1 MGRPSRKRPREPESK
16 TWAPPLQASTPSYP
30 FGTCPNSDLA
40 SLVVGRDGGKAKPA
54 SGDDADEST
63 APTAVVQGVWGRL
76 SEADTANLPP
86 ALSVGVN
93 VEIDEAGVAWLINTS
108 TQGHPSS
115 GCTTHDGSI
124 RSVPETQ
131 ECCDSTP
138 LQRVAAEASL
148 APEPSRVQARH
159 DRGGGLQAASETSS
173 NVLFGTREACLHEQ
187 LSSVKRDF
195 DEIPAA
201 VFKRAR
207 SACNPAEALGRG
219 SFLNRSAMKLAN
231 IDAIVDGKLTLPCV
245 GSNEQ
250 GLGEEGKPAALDKG
264 CHVEPLQPKKPHPS
278 LPAAP
283 PLLFADLCGGPGGFS
298 EYLLRRRRKLG
309 LPARGWGISLRQVGD
324 KSYRGN
330 NNDGDTV
337 RFQDGLSA
345 MKVGVNDDR
354 DPCRISFSKD
364 EQSGDPSWRKGDGSL
379 LAGPSRRVEQQGEAR
394 QTKKEEEEDPCA
406 WRLGHLKP
414 WCRVAGPMAGTGD
427 ETPLTPTTLS
437 GGDDRAKR
445 TTTNVTAAAAPSLEM
460 NIDYG
465 PNGTGDLTDEA
476 NIQGF
481 VEAIGTSTT
490 GKYLDLVVA
499 DGGFGTARDTLQQE
513 RLLSPLVHAEALTAL
528 LLLRE
533 EGSFVCKLFECWTE
547 STAALLYLLHRKFR
561 RIAIVKPIASRPAS
575 GERYLVCTGFLPPLP
590 SAAGCPFTDALRA
603 KVQALEIIERRRS
616 DPVDESTA
624 KHPREPGSSVDS
636 AIAVGSS
643 REGNDDAY
651 GNPLDVAALSI
662 EADMKQDASF
672 LAYLRFANNRLA
684 SLQAEACARIIGV
697 AATKRG
703 RAWAFRDSTSSRNA
717 NHPGGV
723 EPWGRFAVGEAPQE
737 PIGTAATAGGR
748 TSRHDGTRSGGDWEV
763 DSCGGQDRRMTDGVC
778 SSAGAAG
785 EDGEEAD
792 DGDAAAMQ
800 CFWRAW
806 GLDGL

>member
-40 SLVVGRDGGKAKPA
+40 SLIVGRDGGKAKPA

-76 SEADTANLPP
+76 SEADIANLPP

-173 NVLFGTREACLHEQ
+173 NVLFGARETCLHEQ

-231 IDAIVDGKLTLPCV
+231 IDAIVDGLLTLPCV

-337 RFQDGLSA
+337 RFQDGRSA

-364 EQSGDPSWRKGDGSL
+364 EPSGDPSWRK
-379 LAGPSRRVEQQGEAR
+379 
-394 QTKKEEEEDPCA
+394 
-406 WRLGHLKP
+406 
-414 WCRVAGPMAGTGD
+414 GTGD
-427 ETPLTPTTLS
+427 ETPLTPSTLS
-437 GGDDRAKR
+437 GGDVRAKR
-445 TTTNVTAAAAPSLEM
+445 TTTIVTAAAAPSLEM
-460 NIDYG
+460 HIDYG

-481 VEAIGTSTT
+481 VEAIRTST
-490 GKYLDLVVA
+490 GEKYLDLVVA
-499 DGGFGTARDTLQQE
+499 DGGFGAARDALQQE

-603 KVQALEIIERRRS
+603 KVQALQIIERRRS

-624 KHPREPGSSVDS
+624 KDPREPDSSVDG
-636 AIAVGSS
+636 AIAVGGS
-643 REGNDDAY
+643 REGNDDAD
-651 GNPLDVAALSI
+651 GNRLDVAALGI

-697 AATKRG
+697 ASTKRG
-703 RAWAFRDSTSSRNA
+703 RAWAFRDSISSRNA
-717 NHPGGV
+717 NHAGGV

-737 PIGTAATAGGR
+737 PIGTAATAGGI
-748 TSRHDGTRSGGDWEV
+748 SRHDGTRSGGDWEV
-763 DSCGGQDRRMTDGVC
+763 DGCGGQDRCMTDGVC

-785 EDGEEAD
+785 EEGEEAD